1 MNPQHTFTLEQ
12 YYRAWDYFL
21 TKDCEKTANV
31 LICRTFTTNVEEWTT
46 LQFDSEFE
54 RAKQAM
60 KEAVS

>member
-1 MNPQHTFTLEQ
+1 M
-12 YYRAWDYFL
+12 